1 MSDFRTN
8 ISKKL
13 KEERPNITD
22 QSTKT
27 YASTLYNLNKKMEG
41 KHELDFFNNHEEI
54 IKFINEKIP
63 SKQTKKTLLS
73 ALYILTKSKEY
84 HADMITICK
93 QVNDSYKE
101 QKLTDK
107 QKEHRISFDEVKDK
121 VDLLRASLKI
131 HKTKEAYELF
141 LIAAFSSGVY
151 SPPRRAEFANIK
163 VRNYDKTKDNFLHK
177 NTIIFNSFKTVKKF
191 GSQEYKIAPELLPIL
206 KKYLTMNTS
215 DFLFPKQDG
224 KTSMTNVDYNRA
236 CQRAFGK
243 NISVDALRSIYL
255 SNKYKDV
262 PAMLDMEKTAIAMG
276 HSVGTALTDYVK
288 KE

>member
-1 MSDFRTN
+1 MADFRIN
-8 ISKKL
+8 IAKKL

-27 YASTLYNLNKKMEG
+27 YASTLYNLNKKMSGE
-41 KHELDFFNNHEEI
+41 HDLEFFNNHEEI
-54 IKFINEKIP
+54 IKFINEKI
-63 SKQTKKTLLS
+63 SSNQTKKTLLS
-73 ALYILTKSKEY
+73 ALYILTKSTEY
-84 HADMITICK
+84 HADMITVCK

-107 QKEHRISFDEVKDK
+107 QKEHRISFNEVKDK

-131 HKTKEAYELF
+131 HKTKDAYELF

-163 VRNYDKTKDNFLHK
+163 VKNFDKSKDNYLHK
-177 NTIIFNSFKTVKKF
+177 STIIFNSFKTVKKY
-191 GSQEYKIAPELLPIL
+191 GTQEYKIAPELLPIL

-215 DFLFPKQDG
+215 DFLFPKGD
-224 KTSMTNVDYNRA
+224 KSMTNVDYNRA

-243 NISVDALRSIYL
+243 SISVDALRSIYL

-262 PAMLDMEKTAIAMG
+262 PAMMDMEATATAMG